1 MKYDIQSLIHFLTGK
16 ELIAFV
22 KAWHNIVN
30 EIAAE
35 NGLVAFQFNTY
46 TISVFVLFFLQ
57 MNYNFPTVKMLSE
70 TIQKPSCGDIC
81 QIAMEFFELYRKIE
95 ISKHLISLN
104 VGKWQER
111 ELQPAQ
117 KNFSPE
123 QKR

>member
-1 MKYDIQSLIHFLTGK
+1 MKYDILSLIHCLTGK
-16 ELIAFV
+16 ELVAFV
-22 KAWHNIVN
+22 KAWNNIVN
-30 EIAAE
+30 KIAAE

-70 TIQKPSCGDIC
+70 NIQLPSCGDIC
-81 QIAMEFFELYRKIE
+81 QLAKEFFELYRKIE

-111 ELQPAQ
+111 ELQPTQ
-117 KNFSPE
+117 RIFSPE